1 MPSKPQLW
9 RWPAETIW
17 EKYCGFLDL
26 SLAEFNQIQRELL
39 MDELLLVH
47 STGLGRRL
55 LQGSLPRGI
64 EQFRQAVPLTTYADY
79 QPELA
84 SCQESSLSETPCHWA
99 ATART
104 EGKCFPYTQPAYD
117 VVVDNI
123 MAAFILSC
131 ATQKGEVNLRPE
143 DRLLWSTPPQPL
155 LSGLLSFDMPQQFGF
170 PVVMEPSETEGL
182 ELEERIERAF
192 SRGLAVGMDILVA
205 TSSALLK
212 MGTAL
217 NNHRIKAA
225 GSLST
230 LNPNALTRLAKGHMT
245 SKLQHREM
253 TPKDLWWP
261 KAFLA
266 WGMDCVLYKKQ
277 LDHYWGQVPFRVYS
291 CAEGGVLALQAWNKK
306 GMTLVP
312 YANFYEFI
320 PEVEAVKSRI
330 DPHYQP
336 KTLLLDQLEVGKR
349 YELVITNLHGMP
361 LLRYRVGHLIRVV
374 AREDLET
381 GVCLPQIEFEARTGD
396 VPDLAKLTKKEESA
410 LWEALIQAQLG
421 CTDWIMRQE
430 MADDEPFLHLYGEF
444 YGELTGEEIADA
456 LDHILKVSQPAPA
469 QSPALL
475 SVCPLRVT
483 LLPEGAFA
491 GYQNLP
497 PEHRLPTTEERPSRL
512 NATDAE
518 VAQLLDII
526 GIETKATPEGTG
538 LAADQTTATE
548 VVPG

>member
-47 STGLGRRL
+47 SSGLGRRL
-55 LQGSLPRGI
+55 LQGSLPRSI

-99 ATART
+99 ATSRT
-104 EGKCFPYTQPAYD
+104 EGKRFPYTRPAYD

-143 DRLLWSTPPQPL
+143 DRMLWSAPPRPL
-155 LSGLLSFDMPQQFGF
+155 LSGLLSFDIPKQFGF
-170 PVVMEPSETEGL
+170 PVVVEPSEAEGL
-182 ELEERIERAF
+182 EPEEIIERDF
-192 SRGLAVGMDILVA
+192 QRGLAVGMDILVA

-217 NNHRIKAA
+217 TNHRTRAK
-225 GSLST
+225 GSIST

-245 SKLQHREM
+245 SKLLHREM

-266 WGMDCVLYKKQ
+266 WGMDSPLYQKQ
-277 LDHYWGQVPFRVYS
+277 LEHYWGQVPFRVYS
-291 CAEGGVLALQAWNKK
+291 CAEGGVLALQGWNKK

-320 PEVEAVKSRI
+320 PEGEAAKSWI
-330 DPHYQP
+330 DPHYHP
-336 KTLLLDQLEVGKR
+336 TTLLLDQLEVGKR

-361 LLRYRVGHLIRVV
+361 LLRYRIGHLIRVV
-374 AREDLET
+374 AREDPET
-381 GVCLPQIEFEARTGD
+381 GVSLPQIEFEARTGD
-396 VPDLAKLTKKEESA
+396 GPELAKLTQKEETS

-430 MADDEPFLHLYGEF
+430 MGDDEPFLHLYGEF
-444 YGELTGEEIADA
+444 YGESTGEEIADA
-456 LDHILKVSQPAPA
+456 LDHILEVSQPTPA
-469 QSPALL
+469 QPPALL
-475 SVCPLRVT
+475 GVCPLRVT
-483 LLPEGAFA
+483 LLPEGTFA
-491 GYQNLP
+491 GYQNLS
-497 PEHRLPTTEERPSRL
+497 PERRLPTTGERPSRL
-512 NATDAE
+512 NATDVE
-518 VAQLLDII
+518 VAQLLDISS
-526 GIETKATPEGTG
+526 IETRTTPAGTG
-538 LAADQTTATE
+538 VSADQTTTTE
-548 VVPG
+548 VVPR